1 VSALARGVVR
11 LRDIADKTGFSTNT
25 VSLALRESTRIPRE
39 TRSIIQSAALE
50 LGYLPNQIAK
60 SLVNRETRTI
70 GLVLTDILNP
80 TLTHTAQAV
89 EMALAERG
97 YSTLFATSNNTLAEE
112 IKVVEIFR
120 SRQVDGILIY
130 PVRHR
135 HLEHLRSLRRANLP
149 IVLLIADHDAGI
161 DGVSVN
167 DRSGVFQATRY
178 LIGHGHRRIGFL
190 DATRAAGNFEKIEGY
205 QQALSASGIAFDPD
219 LVVATNGH
227 YARHGFFALDTLMSG
242 SKIPTAVVAD
252 NDSLALGALHWCH
265 KHKLRVPQDLAIMG
279 YDNIALAEFGAPPL
293 STVNYDVDSVSRM
306 AVDRLMRL
314 IGAGD
319 VLPEPRITQID
330 PELIIREST

>member
-1 VSALARGVVR
+1 MARGVVR

-25 VSLALRESTRIPRE
+25 VSLALRESPRIPLE

-60 SLVNRETRTI
+60 SLVSRETRTI

-97 YSTLFATSNNTLAEE
+97 YGTLFATSNNTLSEE

-130 PVRHR
+130 PVKHR
-135 HLEHLRSLRRANLP
+135 ELDHLRSLRRFGLP
-149 IVLLIADHDAGI
+149 IVLLIADRDAGI
-161 DGVSVN
+161 DGVSIN
-167 DRSGVFQATRY
+167 DRIGVFQATRY
-178 LIGHGHRRIGFL
+178 LIGLGHRRIGFL
-190 DATRAAGNFEKIEGY
+190 DATRAAGNTEKFDGY
-205 QQALSASGIAFDPD
+205 RQALESGGIALDED
-219 LVVATNGH
+219 LVVPTNGH
-227 YARHGFFALDTLMSG
+227 YGRQGFFALDTLMSG
-242 SKIPTAVVAD
+242 TKKPTAVVCD
-252 NDSLALGALHWCH
+252 NDTLALGALHWCH
-265 KHKLRVPQDLAIMG
+265 KHKVCVPQDLAVMG
-279 YDNIALAEFGAPPL
+279 YDNIAVSEFGTPPL
-293 STVNYDVDSVSRM
+293 STVNYDVEAVSRL

-314 IGAGD
+314 IGAGE
-319 VLPEPRITQID
+319 LPEPRITQID

>member
-1 VSALARGVVR
+1 MARGVVR

-25 VSLALRESTRIPRE
+25 VSLALRESTRIPLE

-60 SLVNRETRTI
+60 SLVSRETRTI

-97 YSTLFATSNNTLAEE
+97 YGTLFATSNNTLAEE
-112 IKVVEIFR
+112 MKVVEMFR

-135 HLEHLRSLRRANLP
+135 QLEHLRSLRRAGLP
-149 IVLLIADHDAGI
+149 VVLLIADPDAGI

-167 DRSGVFQATRY
+167 DRSGIMQATRY
-178 LIGHGHRRIGFL
+178 LIGLGHRRIGFL
-190 DATRAAGNFEKIEGY
+190 DATRAAGNTEKFEGY
-205 QQALSASGIAFDPD
+205 QQALSASDIPFDPE
-219 LVVATNGH
+219 LVVPTNGH
-227 YARHGFFALDTLMSG
+227 YARHGFFALETLMSG
-242 SKIPTAVVAD
+242 ATKPTAVVAD
-252 NDSLALGALHWCH
+252 NDSLALGALRWCH
-265 KHKLRVPQDLAIMG
+265 KHKVRVPQDLAIMG
-279 YDNIALAEFGAPPL
+279 YDNISFAEFGSPPL
-293 STVNYDVDSVSRM
+293 STVNYDVETVSGM

-314 IGAGD
+314 INAGD
-319 VLPEPRITQID
+319 VLPEPRITLID
-330 PELIIREST
+330 PELIVREST

>member
-1 VSALARGVVR
+1 MAKGIVR

-25 VSLALRESTRIPRE
+25 VSLALRQSPRIPIE
-39 TRSIIQSAALE
+39 TRSVIQSAALE

-60 SLVNRETRTI
+60 SLVSRETRTI

-89 EMALAERG
+89 EMSLAERG
-97 YSTLFATSNNTLAEE
+97 YGTLFATSNNRLAEE
-112 IKVVEIFR
+112 VKVVEMFR

-135 HLEHLRSLRRANLP
+135 ELDHLRSLRRLNYP
-149 IVLLIADHDAGI
+149 VVLLIADPDAGI

-167 DRSGVFQATRY
+167 DRNGIAQATRY
-178 LIGHGHRRIGFL
+178 LIGRGHRRIGFL
-190 DATRAAGNFEKIEGY
+190 DATRAAGNYEKFEGY
-205 QQALSASGIAFDPD
+205 QQALDTSGIPFDAD
-219 LVVATNGH
+219 LVVPTNGH
-227 YARHGFFALDTLMSG
+227 YGRHGFFALDTLMSG
-242 SKIPTAVVAD
+242 PKKPTAVVAD

-265 KHKLRVPQDLAIMG
+265 KHKVRVPQDLAVMG
-279 YDNIALAEFGAPPL
+279 YDNIAVSEFAAPPL
-293 STVNYDVDSVSRM
+293 STVNYDVESVSRM

-314 IGAGD
+314 IGAPD
-319 VLPEPRITQID
+319 ELPEPRITQID